1 MMMAI
6 RLLKM
11 KEKGAGSEGRRERC
25 HLRSE
30 LDFFFFGGF
39 SKLVFVVVCG
49 GGSRQ
54 RHSISAALPPKG
66 RHVFDGQK
74 VEGKGTTETGENAV
88 DRREVG
94 EEETQRGN
102 VSLTPI
108 GLPSVSASE
117 RHGIAFDK

>member
-6 RLLKM
+6 RLVKM

-39 SKLVFVVVCG
+39 SKLVFVVVVGGG

-54 RHSISAALPPKG
+54 RHSISAALPPPLLPKG

-88 DRREVG
+88 DRRKEG
-94 EEETQRGN
+94 KTQPTR
-102 VSLTPI
+102 
-108 GLPSVSASE
+108 
-117 RHGIAFDK
+117 KC

>member
-39 SKLVFVVVCG
+39 SKLVFVG

-88 DRREVG
+88 DRRKA
-94 EEETQRGN
+94 EETQPTR
-102 VSLTPI
+102 
-108 GLPSVSASE
+108 
-117 RHGIAFDK
+117 KC

>member
-30 LDFFFFGGF
+30 LDFFFGGF
-39 SKLVFVVVCG
+39 SKLVFVVVG

-74 VEGKGTTETGENAV
+74 VEGKELQK
-88 DRREVG
+88 RE
-94 EEETQRGN
+94 RM
-102 VSLTPI
+102 
-108 GLPSVSASE
+108 
-117 RHGIAFDK
+117 R